1 MNHNL
6 FIGLICLLV
15 LYIYSSYE
23 KILDVN
29 GTAESLQRKLN
40 FLPMKIC
47 IFGII
52 LVIIL
57 EGIGSLFLL
66 YSAYTNKY
74 KQYAYN
80 TVIAFILFNIV
91 VTFIYHSP
99 FIKKQQVNFMKNL
112 SITGG
117 FILLLE
123 HIKNN

>member
-1 MNHNL
+1 MNNNL
-6 FIGLICLLV
+6 FVGLLCMLI
-15 LYIYSSYE
+15 LYMYSSYE

-29 GTAESLQRKLN
+29 KTAQSLHKKLD

-47 IFGII
+47 ILGII

-74 KQYAYN
+74 KEYAYN
-80 TVIAFILFNIV
+80 TIIAFILFNIV

-99 FIKKQQVNFMKNL
+99 FIKKEQVNFMKNL

-117 FILLLE
+117 FIILLE
-123 HIKNN
+123 YVKNN